1 MQANP
6 DDNLDCLEEFYWV
19 EISSFGGNARRVL
32 LKQLLSSPSMQRL
45 IRKKGLM
52 PDEDRRKWVVT
63 LETRDTD
70 KINELFNSAAADNQN
85 PALLDI
91 YRSLF
96 SDAVIQSNRMNEN
109 LLAIHKRSFRNRERK
124 EVYSS
129 LSAGKSSMV

>member
-1 MQANP
+1 MQ
-6 DDNLDCLEEFYWV
+6 
-19 EISSFGGNARRVL
+19 
-32 LKQLLSSPSMQRL
+32 KL

-70 KINELFNSAAADNQN
+70 KIKELFNSAAADNQN

-91 YRSLF
+91 YRSLL

-109 LLAIHKRSFRNRERK
+109 LLAFHKRSFRNRERK